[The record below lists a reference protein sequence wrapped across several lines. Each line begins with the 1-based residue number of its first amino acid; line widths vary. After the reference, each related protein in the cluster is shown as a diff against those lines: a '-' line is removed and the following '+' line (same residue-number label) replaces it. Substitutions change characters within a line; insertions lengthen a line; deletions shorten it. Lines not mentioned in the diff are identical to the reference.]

1 MALGQSLIS
10 LILASLRKIILLIP
24 LTFILPITFGIN
36 GVFYTEP
43 IADIIAVIV
52 TLSMFLFMF
61 KKIIRNKL
69 NENKL

>member
-36 GVFYTEP
+36 GVFYAEP